1 MTKKTVMIITIAILV
16 VAGISIL
23 WAGSGNKDEKKE
35 NGKKEQHV
43 ESTPTK
49 EANKNVKMGYYVL
62 ENGKNK
68 DAKLLIQEDNK
79 YSFGLSMFSSHLGF
93 GSYQVDGNILVC
105 TDKSFGSVYKFK
117 ILDNGK
123 LSIMTE
129 ESSKL
134 DEPGTEYKIQDGDIF
149 VFYKEFVPEEADE
162 TVAEGRYILE
172 NGMNEYASLSIEADN
187 KFQIGFSP
195 ASSHLEFGKYEIDGD
210 ILTCTEDTFG
220 KTYKFQII
228 DDGKLSIVTEESSTL
243 AEYGMDYKIQDGDMF
258 VLE

>member
-79 YSFGLSMFSSHLGF
+79 YSFGLSVFSSHLGF

-123 LSIMTE
+123 RKETSIA
-129 ESSKL
+129 
-134 DEPGTEYKIQDGDIF
+134 G
-149 VFYKEFVPEEADE
+149 
-162 TVAEGRYILE
+162 
-172 NGMNEYASLSIEADN
+172 
-187 KFQIGFSP
+187 
-195 ASSHLEFGKYEIDGD
+195 GKNR
-210 ILTCTEDTFG
+210 EDSCRG
-220 KTYKFQII
+220 
-228 DDGKLSIVTEESSTL
+228 
-243 AEYGMDYKIQDGDMF
+243 
-258 VLE
+258 